1 MEEHVHSCSN
11 YIHCINEQNF
21 LSRDQLTLF
30 SPFASS
36 MFVPG
41 ISDLMTEFHS
51 NNDALASLV
60 VSVYVL
66 DSLSDLSFSPQC
78 LNYTDDEFCTSLAP
92 RYSSSSP
99 LLVRCLRI
107 STCLL
112 HFGS

>member
-66 DSLSDLSFSPQC
+66 GFAFGPLF
-78 LNYTDDEFCTSLAP
+78 LAP
-92 RYSSSSP
+92 MSELYGR
-99 LLVRCLRI
+99 
-107 STCLL
+107 
-112 HFGS
+112 